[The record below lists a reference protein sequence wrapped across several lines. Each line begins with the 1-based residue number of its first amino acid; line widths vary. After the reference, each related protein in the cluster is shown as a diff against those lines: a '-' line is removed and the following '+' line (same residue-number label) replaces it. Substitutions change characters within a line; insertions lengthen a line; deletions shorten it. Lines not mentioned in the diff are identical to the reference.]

1 MHLLVLQLQLYA
13 TEIPSEGSEG
23 SEKSDGNE
31 HNKLLISVLISAFVI
46 VSKLFS
52 RAKADPSAGLI
63 LYKIE
68 WHA

>member
-1 MHLLVLQLQLYA
+1 MQLRYPLTLLRV
-13 TEIPSEGSEG
+13 GK
-23 SEKSDGNE
+23 KSDGND

-52 RAKADPSAGLI
+52 RAKADPSAGLM